1 MGRLLQAL
9 RRLRADYMAT
19 LKAPEM
25 EETLDAVFFRPLA
38 YVWVLGAKRTPIT
51 ADQVTIAS
59 IVVGIGAGVLFG
71 IGTQASLLWGAA
83 AVFTF
88 NILDCADGML
98 ARVRGQGSPFG
109 YVLDGLAGYIGTTAI
124 ILGLGQATA
133 SRHHDP
139 IFWWFLTVAA
149 GLSLAWW
156 CAVVDGLRLD
166 WSRRVYGKRQD
177 RAAELARIVDLAAEW
192 KREGT
197 HRMDRMLAGAYVIY
211 VRLWDL
217 DGRATRERA
226 ENPDRAENAED
237 TLPVAAWAEVN
248 RPILRLAV
256 AAGPTMQLAAIMVA
270 AVLNRPEWLLWA
282 AVVVGNVYGVGVL
295 LARMAVRRRLLA
307 QGIAGA

>member
-1 MGRLLQAL
+1 VARLLEPL
-9 RRLRADYMAT
+9 RRLRADYLAM

-38 YVWVLGAKRTPIT
+38 YLGVRAIKGTPIT

-59 IVVGIGAGVLFG
+59 IAVGIAAGVLFAM
-71 IGTQASLLWGAA
+71 GTAASLLWGAA
-83 AVFTF
+83 AVFAF

-98 ARVRGQGSPFG
+98 ARVKGQGSPFG

-124 ILGLGQATA
+124 ILGLGQAAA

-139 IFWWFLTVAA
+139 VFFWCLTVAA

-177 RAAELARIVDLAAEW
+177 RAAELARLVDAAAEW
-192 KREGT
+192 RREGT
-197 HRMDRMLAGAYVIY
+197 HGMERMLAGAYVIY
-211 VRLWDL
+211 VRLWE
-217 DGRATRERA
+217 GRASRERA
-226 ENPDRAENAED
+226 EGTGRAEQAED
-237 TLPVAAWAEVN
+237 ALPVAAWAEVN

-256 AAGPTMQLAAIMVA
+256 AAGPTMQLTAIIVA
-270 AVLNRPEWLLWA
+270 AVLNQPEWLLWG
-282 AVVVGNVYGVGVL
+282 AVVVGNAYGAGVL

-307 QGIAGA
+307 QGTAGA